1 MRAAVIVLGMLPGL
15 TQAAGLRLSDGFRVA
30 PPLPPGAEEPL
41 LPAGPQSREA
51 EALYRAASEAVLR
64 GDRSAAELACRR
76 TLDLAPAH
84 CDARSALAGMLMD
97 SGRAEEAE
105 AVLEDGLRIAPH
117 HPGLKL
123 LKGRMLVQQGGAE
136 AALRL
141 LVRGAPSLSRD
152 ADYHALLAA
161 IYARLGRHQ
170 AASLSYQALL
180 QAHPPQPSWWVG
192 LAIAQERRDR
202 PDDAL
207 AAYRRALGTPQLPA
221 VLREFV
227 IGRIDRLS
235 AAGSRG

>member
-1 MRAAVIVLGMLPGL
+1 MRLVALLLLLLPGL
-15 TQAAGLRLSDGFRVA
+15 AQAASLRLSDGFRVA
-30 PPLPPGAEEPL
+30 PPLPPGAEQPL
-41 LPAGPQSREA
+41 LPPGPRAQEA
-51 EALYRAASEAVLR
+51 DALYRAASEAVLR

-105 AVLEDGLRIAPH
+105 VVLEDGLRMAPH

-123 LKGRMLVQQGGAE
+123 LKGRLLVQQGAPQD
-136 AALRL
+136 ALQL

-180 QAHPPQPSWWVG
+180 NAHPPQPSWWVG
-192 LAIAQERRDR
+192 LAISEERRQRIDQ
-202 PDDAL
+202 AL
-207 AAYRRALGTPQLPA
+207 AAYRRALGTPQLAP
-221 VLREFV
+221 VLRDFV
-227 IGRIDRLS
+227 SGRIDQLS
-235 AAGSRG
+235 AAGVRG